1 MRAYHEEY
9 RYRVVEI
16 QFVME
21 NHVHAWSIKE
31 FKTAKAARA
40 HEKRLIA
47 NGSSVL
53 FQTGKLVWMT
63 PEEYEAELATLP
75 KNVE

>member
-1 MRAYHEEY
+1 M
-9 RYRVVEI
+9 VEI

-21 NHVHAWSIKE
+21 NHVEAWSIKE
-31 FKTAKAARA
+31 FKTSKAARA

-47 NGSSVL
+47 RGSSVL

-63 PEEYEAELATLP
+63 PEEYEEELKTLP
-75 KNVE
+75 KAVE